1 MQRYE
6 PERIR
11 SRCLALPTMASS
23 TSPKL
28 MVANHKGG
36 GGASSF
42 RHIMKS
48 AYPQWL
54 RFSTVTRVYA
64 E

>member
-1 MQRYE
+1 
-6 PERIR
+6 
-11 SRCLALPTMASS
+11 MASS